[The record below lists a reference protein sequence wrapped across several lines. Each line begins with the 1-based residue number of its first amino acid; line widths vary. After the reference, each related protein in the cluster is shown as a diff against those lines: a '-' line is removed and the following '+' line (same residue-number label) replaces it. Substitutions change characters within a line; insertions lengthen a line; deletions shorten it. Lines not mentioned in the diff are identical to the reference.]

1 MAKKTTKKSNT
12 KVSASTKRFAKK
24 NMVPL
29 IIIILVFI
37 AFVVA
42 GYFTSASLTKNDG
55 FTLKNSNKDLALEVG
70 GVYTEEGATI
80 ISFGKDV
87 SEYLDIEIR
96 DEDGNIVEAIDTSF
110 DTEYAII
117 YSIAIP
123 EDAGFIDKL
132 ILGKYEDYM
141 QVRIITVGEGAN
153 E

>member
-37 AFVVA
+37 AFTLA
-42 GYFTSASLTKNDG
+42 GYFVSASITKNDG
-55 FTLKNSNKDLALEVG
+55 FTLNNSNKDLALEVG
-70 GVYTEEGATI
+70 GVYTEEGATV
-80 ISFGKDV
+80 ISYGKDI